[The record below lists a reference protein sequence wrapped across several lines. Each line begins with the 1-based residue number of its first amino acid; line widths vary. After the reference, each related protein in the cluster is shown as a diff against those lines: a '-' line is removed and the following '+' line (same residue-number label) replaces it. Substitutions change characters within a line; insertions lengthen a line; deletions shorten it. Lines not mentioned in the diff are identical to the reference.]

1 MNRIKNN
8 PARPADTTAAGPLFS
23 TRKKKTMIT
32 NKLISI
38 AVAAAMMAAGCSRD
52 YNDDIRDEYGS
63 LLDTPSDDTPSDDV
77 EHHFDPTLVM
87 GADISLLPSYEA
99 AGSVY
104 RDAAGNASD
113 ALTLFAQAS
122 MTTMRVRLFVDPT
135 GTDKA
140 VVQDLDYVTSLCQRL
155 VGAGFGVM
163 LDFHYSD
170 TWADPVKQ
178 YKPAAWEG
186 LTGSDLTDRVYTYTK
201 DCLEHLKAA
210 GVVPTHIQVG
220 NEITSGMIW
229 EDGRI
234 SYGSDTN
241 WSTFAALFNSGAKA
255 CREVC
260 PDAKVILHIERPGKL
275 DLQKQFIQRAMAF
288 NFDFDVLGLSYYP
301 IWSDHGTIEAFSA
314 TLDYYAQTYPDI
326 AVMVCEFSYNYAW
339 YPTDATFDYTSVYPA
354 TAEGQRLF
362 TADLIAMLRTH
373 SNVTGL
379 FWWFAEENEKNDA
392 GYTGILS
399 NWINRGLFDNTTGCA
414 LPAMDELSRFL
425 EIRE

>member
-1 MNRIKNN
+1 
-8 PARPADTTAAGPLFS
+8 
-23 TRKKKTMIT
+23 
-32 NKLISI
+32 
-38 AVAAAMMAAGCSRD
+38 
-52 YNDDIRDEYGS
+52 
-63 LLDTPSDDTPSDDV
+63 
-77 EHHFDPTLVM
+77 
-87 GADISLLPSYEA
+87 
-99 AGSVY
+99 
-104 RDAAGNASD
+104 
-113 ALTLFAQAS
+113 
-122 MTTMRVRLFVDPT
+122 
-135 GTDKA
+135 
-140 VVQDLDYVTSLCQRL
+140 
-155 VGAGFGVM
+155 
-163 LDFHYSD
+163 
-170 TWADPVKQ
+170 
-178 YKPAAWEG
+178 
-186 LTGSDLTDRVYTYTK
+186 
-201 DCLEHLKAA
+201 
-210 GVVPTHIQVG
+210 
-220 NEITSGMIW
+220 
-229 EDGRI
+229 
-234 SYGSDTN
+234 
-241 WSTFAALFNSGAKA
+241 
-255 CREVC
+255 
-260 PDAKVILHIERPGKL
+260 
-275 DLQKQFIQRAMAF
+275 MAF